1 MTADNAVTLKDQT
14 GVFVEASATPNQF
27 KITAIQS
34 GKSKNNNFYP
44 AATLK
49 EAVPLFEGARVFMK
63 PDALHLQ
70 GGGKDVSRLIGGLRN
85 AAFVEGATPD
95 NGSIT
100 ATLVV
105 IEPSIA
111 TKLTEAVNSG
121 MTNLFGFSI
130 DAEGDIQKRADGVR
144 EAKKFKRVHSVDMIV
159 EAGAGG
165 KLDGLM
171 REAFGGTPAANEPP
185 KYAPPAPS
193 YTPPPTAAQFSYT
206 PPPAAAQSTQPPQ
219 PQGVSKEQMFEAMS
233 AMDMV
238 ANCKLPAQAKQRI
251 REAVVHN
258 PTIAHAAQ
266 LIENEGKYLE
276 SVGAFKEAQRID
288 PFTGF
293 VMAGQDQSQKSQT
306 MLDDL
311 LNGKFHSL
319 KEAYRQI
326 TGDVDVTGEYT
337 SKVASRLRETAPE
350 KFREAVNSSTF
361 ALMFGDS
368 LNKKMIND
376 YKSMTQYQ
384 IWRPLVTVVPLGDLK
399 TQHRVRMGGYGG
411 TLPIVAE
418 RANYT
423 ALTSPTEEEAT
434 YAPAKRGVTESISW
448 EAMRNDDVGAIRRL
462 PMKMADVAARTLGM
476 HVLDILRTNPTIYD
490 TKALFHVDH
499 ANLGSAALSANG
511 LAAARLAMM
520 AQTEL
525 GSGVRLG
532 IPPRNLWIPADLE
545 QTAYDLFNRTT
556 NLDKTFIQ
564 SQALNI
570 TTVWYWTDAND
581 WVVTADVNS
590 IPFIELGF
598 LDGREEPEM
607 FVQDMPNTG
616 SMFNNDTITYKLRHV
631 YGSTVLDYRGA
642 YKSQVA

>member
-1 MTADNAVTLKDQT
+1 MTAENAVDNAIKEQT

-27 KITAIQS
+27 KITAIRA

-44 AATLK
+44 DATLK
-49 EAVPLFEGARVFMK
+49 EAVPLFDGARVFMK
-63 PDALHLQ
+63 PDAVHLQ
-70 GGGKDVSRLIGGLRN
+70 GGGKDVSKLIGGLRS

-95 NGSIT
+95 SGSIT

-105 IEPSIA
+105 IDKAIA

-121 MTNLFGFSI
+121 MTSLFGFSI

-144 EAKKFKRVHSVDMIV
+144 EAKKFNRVHSVDMIV

-171 REAFGGTPAANEPP
+171 REAFGGFAANDEP
-185 KYAPPAPS
+185 KYAGKPPFVPQ
-193 YTPPPTAAQFSYT
+193 PPPQ
-206 PPPAAAQSTQPPQ
+206 PAAAQPAGITHA
-219 PQGVSKEQMFEAMS
+219 QMMEGFA
-233 AMDMV
+233 AAQMV
-238 ANCKLPAQAKQRI
+238 TACKLPDLAKQRVM
-251 REAVVHN
+251 EALQSN
-258 PTIAHAAQ
+258 PTIANATR
-266 LIENEGKYLE
+266 LIEVEGKYLE
-276 SVGAFKEAQRID
+276 ANGAFKEAQRTD
-288 PFTGF
+288 SFGNF
-293 VMAGQDQSQKSQT
+293 MMAGEDQSQKAQT

-311 LNGKFHSL
+311 LNGKVHSL
-319 KEAYRQI
+319 KEAYRHI
-326 TGDVDVTGEYT
+326 TGDVEMTGQFT
-337 SKVASRLRETAPE
+337 SKVAARLRETAPAQ
-350 KFREAVNSSTF
+350 FREAVSASTF
-361 ALMFGDS
+361 PAMFGDS

-376 YKSMTQYQ
+376 YNRLTQYQ
-384 IWRPLVTVVPLGDLK
+384 GWRPLVQVVPLNDFK

-411 TLPIVAE
+411 TLPAVNE

-434 YAPAKRGVTESISW
+434 YAPTKRGVTESISW
-448 EAMRNDDVGAIRRL
+448 EAIRNDDVGLIRRL

-476 HVLDILRTNPTIYD
+476 HVFDWLRTNPTIYD
-490 TKALFHVDH
+490 TKALFHADH
-499 ANLGSAALSANG
+499 GNLGSAALSAIS

-520 AQTEL
+520 SQTEL

-545 QTAYDLFNRTT
+545 QTAYDLFQRNT

-564 SQALNI
+564 SQLLNI
-570 TTVWYWTDAND
+570 STVWYWTDVND
-581 WVVTADVNS
+581 WVVTADQTS
-590 IPFIELGF
+590 IPLIELGF

-616 SMFNNDTITYKLRHV
+616 SMFTNDSITYKLRHV

-642 YKSQVA
+642 YKAVVA